1 MRDIIRI
8 HLFSVSLV
16 AFVSACA
23 PKPTELQSQDNEDP
37 EELHANI
44 VGGVRPPSIDP
55 IAQSTGAVIS
65 HLSNGET
72 SLCSGSILERDVVL
86 TAAHCIHPLTDTM
99 EIVFER
105 VNINE
110 PGVKARQVKDIEVP
124 DLWKESEARKKAQ
137 GYGDLALLY
146 FDGGIPSNYRP
157 VEILFERE
165 IKNSATAFIAGYGFT
180 DGVSKSTTNELRMT
194 YVGVQ
199 NANYTRTEVKVDQR
213 AGRGAC
219 HGDSGGPAYIYHK
232 GKYMFWG
239 VTSRGVDDTNDHCD
253 NFAAYTNVQNY
264 TSWISAAKEEMRNRR
279 LRQNPIGNQA
289 GNQIPVEDQSLS
301 YLSAKIA
308 SHSFLH

>member
-1 MRDIIRI
+1 MRDMIRI

-23 PKPTELQSQDNEDP
+23 PKPTELQSQDKEDP

-44 VGGVRPPSIDP
+44 VGGVRPPSVDP
-55 IAQSTGAVIS
+55 IAQSTVAVIS
-65 HLSNGET
+65 HLSTGET
-72 SLCSGSILERDVVL
+72 SLCSGSILENDIVL
-86 TAAHCIHPLTDTM
+86 TAAHCIHPMTDSM

-105 VNINE
+105 TNLRE
-110 PGVKARQVKDIEVP
+110 PGARSRQVRDIEVP
-124 DLWKESEARKKAQ
+124 ELWKESEAKKQSQ

-146 FDGGIPSNYRP
+146 FEGGIPSNYRP

-165 IKNSATAFIAGYGFT
+165 VKNSATAFIAGFGFT
-180 DGVSKSTTNELRMT
+180 NGVSKSTSNELRMT

-213 AGRGAC
+213 SGRGAC

-239 VTSRGVDDTNDHCD
+239 VTSRGVDDANDHCD
-253 NFAAYTNVQNY
+253 NYAAYTNVQNY
-264 TSWISAAKEEMRNRR
+264 TSWISNAREQMRNRR
-279 LRQNPIGNQA
+279 TGRHSIGDQA
-289 GNQIPVEDQSLS
+289 GNTNPGDDQSLL